1 MTFLQDHKFAFYHL
15 FTFQYLGFDV
25 CWVNSSHFHSG
36 SCFTVGWCIYL
47 LTISKCQYFQ
57 TLISVYCHFIKIIYW
72 WHWCNKTLIC
82 CVFFGPCVGQ
92 DLLSIRR
99 VLLAQYSAFSVTA
112 SQLYSNSLSCL
123 AILSTGISRW
133 IKFNKRVISETKFL
147 KNKHHL

>member
-25 CWVNSSHFHSG
+25 CWVNSSHFHSA

-82 CVFFGPCVGQ
+82 CVFLVLVLGRTYCPFGVYCWPSTQPFQWQHHSCIPTPC
-92 DLLSIRR
+92 L
-99 VLLAQYSAFSVTA
+99 VLPFSVLEFQGE
-112 SQLYSNSLSCL
+112 SSL
-123 AILSTGISRW
+123 
-133 IKFNKRVISETKFL
+133 TKE
-147 KNKHHL
+147 